1 MPVPVGHQQRL
12 AGGRFDQVFQRVEL
26 ALVEAEYLF
35 VLPIHRAA
43 RQLQQLPRQRRGIG
57 RVHLAA
63 VQLQHQLPL
72 QRVVQLLLL
81 CTQTHLHAAADQFRH
96 PQVVGGLHGHADV
109 ADAPVYLRL
118 RAGARLV
125 GKHLLGAA
133 LVGKEIL
140 LAEVGDEAPEAL
152 AHIEQ
157 IDLRPQVD
165 ERVRRGR
172 PRKADDPPAQGAYL
186 LQRPEPLRLAAFE
199 RGQFVDHQRV
209 EVPAMILHQPRHVL
223 PVDDVQHRLFV
234 QRRPPLFFRTQHQR
248 TGQPLEMVPLGDLG
262 GPGILRHAFGRNDQH
277 TCDIEAVQQ
286 QLPQRR
292 QRDDALA
299 QPKPIS
305 RIRPQ

>member
-1 MPVPVGHQQRL
+1 MTSRRAGVEALADALEVVPVPVGHQQRL

-109 ADAPVYLRL
+109 ADAPIDLRL

-172 PRKADDPPAQGAYL
+172 SRKADDPPAQGAYL

-199 RGQFVDHQRV
+199 RGQFIDDERIKI
-209 EVPAMILHQPRHVL
+209 PAVVLYQPCDIL
-223 PVDDVQHRLFV
+223 PVDDVQHGAPLERFTTLFL
-234 QRRPPLFFRTQHQR
+234 RAQHQ
-248 TGQPLEMVPLGDLG
+248 
-262 GPGILRHAFGRNDQH
+262 
-277 TCDIEAVQQ
+277 
-286 QLPQRR
+286 
-292 QRDDALA
+292 
-299 QPKPIS
+299 
-305 RIRPQ
+305 